1 MSYPR
6 FIVIDTNKILASILR
21 PGRVREALFNQ
32 PAIIITPREAWAEAE
47 RHIEEITAR
56 KSIPRERIKGL
67 LEDLKGE
74 LITPTDLQD
83 AYIKT
88 AKEIAGE
95 LDPDDWPFIAL
106 ALQYNAPVWTN
117 DGWMIRHSLEV
128 ERFRAVDTRALEMLL
143 EGKSW
148 REVEEYLKERYG
160 PDKKTGC

>member
-6 FIVIDTNKILASILR
+6 FVVIDTNKILASILR

-56 KSIPRERIKGL
+56 KGIPRERIKGL

-74 LITPTDLQD
+74 LITPTGLQD

-95 LDPDDWPFIAL
+95 FDSDDWPFIAL

-117 DGWMIRHSLEV
+117 DREMIRHSLET
-128 ERFRAVDTRALEMLL
+128 RRYKALDTRALEMLL

-148 REVEEYLKERYG
+148 RQIEEYLKERYC
-160 PDKKTGC
+160 PDNKTRC